1 MKGQDADARQAL
13 RVAVWDDDERSR
25 TETIR
30 LLADLRGIEVVD
42 EFRDAGRCGMRPDG
56 SAPDVV
62 LVSARLAAAVG
73 TTAIRR
79 LREAWPA
86 AAVLMLIAAEDAA
99 GVTAGMRAGA
109 SGYVL
114 QGLGAEF
121 LAETLRRAGNGGVG
135 SVNRHALHPEAA
147 GAQRPLEGLL
157 SPRQRE
163 ILRFVAEGWSNKE
176 VARALGVAEST
187 VKVHVQHILRKLNL
201 SRRVQ
206 AAVYAAESGLAPRR

>member
-1 MKGQDADARQAL
+1 MNGQDADARQTL
-13 RVAVWDDDERSR
+13 RVAVLDDDERSR

-42 EFRDAGRCGMRPDG
+42 EFRDAGECMRPDG

-135 SVNRHALHPEAA
+135 SVNRHGLHPEAA